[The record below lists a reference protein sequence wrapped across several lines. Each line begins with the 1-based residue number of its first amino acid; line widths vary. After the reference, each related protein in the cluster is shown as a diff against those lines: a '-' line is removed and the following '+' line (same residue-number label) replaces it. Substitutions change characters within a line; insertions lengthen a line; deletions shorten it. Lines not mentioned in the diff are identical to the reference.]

1 MQDGNTSGIGDQ
13 RRRAVL
19 VGVSLAAIVAA
30 AVVVPGL
37 GWSVGLGLL
46 GVATLVLVV
55 ILLAAVP
62 DADAGEGA
70 SDPAP

>member
-1 MQDGNTSGIGDQ
+1 MQDGNTSGVGDQ
-13 RRRAVL
+13 LRRAVL

-55 ILLAAVP
+55 ILLAAAP
-62 DADAGEGA
+62 DEDAGEGA

>member
-1 MQDGNTSGIGDQ
+1 MQDGNTSGVGDQ
-13 RRRAVL
+13 LRRAIL

-30 AVVVPGL
+30 AVIVPGL

-55 ILLAAVP
+55 ILLAAAP
-62 DADAGEGA
+62 DGDAGEGA